1 MADMDGAIAP
11 KEWRGRY
18 FEDIEVGD
26 VYRSRLGR
34 TIEQTDNTWF
44 TLLTCNTNQVHFNA
58 AFAATTQFGAP
69 LVNSCLTLS
78 IVVGLSVA
86 DTSENAM
93 ANLAWDSIKLP
104 NPVYAGDTLWAES
117 EVIDKR
123 ESRTRSNVGIIGI
136 RSRGINQRGQIVV
149 EFRRTFMIFRRGAP
163 EAIGCFP
170 EAATEWNC

>member
-1 MADMDGAIAP
+1 MPNAVESAP

-18 FEDIEVGD
+18 FEDMEVGD

-34 TIEQTDNTWF
+34 TIEETDNTWF

-58 AFAATTQFGAP
+58 EFAGRTQFGKP

-78 IVVGLSVA
+78 IVVGLTVA

-104 NPVYAGDTLWAES
+104 NPVFAGDTLYAES
-117 EVIDKR
+117 EVTDLR
-123 ESRTRSNVGIIGI
+123 ESSSRPTVGIVGV
-136 RSRGINQRGQIVV
+136 RSRGVNQRSEVV
-149 EFRRTFMIFRRGAP
+149 CEFQRKFMVFRRSAP
-163 EAIGCFP
+163 EAQSHFP
-170 EAATEWNC
+170 AVSADWTV